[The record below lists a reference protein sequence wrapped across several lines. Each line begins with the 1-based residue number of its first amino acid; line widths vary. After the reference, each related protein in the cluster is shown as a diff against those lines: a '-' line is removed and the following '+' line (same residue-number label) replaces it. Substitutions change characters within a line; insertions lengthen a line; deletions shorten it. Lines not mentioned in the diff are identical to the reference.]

1 MTQLSDAMVD
11 LLENAYNGKVI
22 EKVDRENGKIEFRC
36 GYGSDFVLNF
46 DPENAVEDI
55 AEQAKNFNEDAYV
68 LTWTTPRGNPDSLR
82 HPLSDILH
90 AADSYFFCLQ
100 DALYQLKDWRA
111 SGMTDKQI
119 SDSIENGG
127 LLSGGRRRTFNIDMD
142 NGEISFD
149 HPILKHR
156 DLGTGKKMTVD
167 DVINVFQEEYT
178 GHVIDDRFCDAIGVD
193 GMRPGALP
201 IASLIADSGIIHA
214 TLDCISN
221 MLQEQRDIEQQE
233 ECR

>member
-1 MTQLSDAMVD
+1 MTQLSDAMVERLYD
-11 LLENAYNGKVI
+11 SLGAT
-22 EKVDRENGKIEFRC
+22 VDRENGELEFMS
-36 GYGSDFVLNF
+36 GDGEDVVLHFNP
-46 DPENAVEDI
+46 DTAVEDI
-55 AEQAKNFNEDAYV
+55 IDQAENFNEDAYV
-68 LTWTTPRGNPDSLR
+68 LTWTTPKGSLNSLR
-82 HPLSDILH
+82 HPLSVYLD
-90 AADSYFFCLQ
+90 AAEDYFWCLR

-119 SDSIENGG
+119 SDSIGNGG

-142 NGEISFD
+142 NGEVSFD

-167 DVINVFQEEYT
+167 EIINALQKEYD

-201 IASLIADSGIIHA
+201 VASLIADSGIIHG
-214 TLDCISN
+214 TLSCLSN
-221 MLQEQRDIEQQE
+221 ILQEQRDIEQQQE
-233 ECR
+233 EACR